1 MRRPGDRFDAKKIR
15 DVDAL
20 HFLMPVIYPGRTAN
34 EGYIKET
41 IDLTETMK
49 FLEKKNEGNDGYHYT
64 FFQLMVTAAL
74 KILVLRPQL
83 NRFIKSGSMYQRNH
97 ISAAFTV
104 KRKFDDNGDEG
115 LAFIKG
121 FRVDTLDTIHQKMY
135 DQIYQARKGDGGD
148 AVDSTNL
155 LRKFG
160 FIGKLILRL
169 VVFLEKR
176 NIVIP
181 ALTVGDP
188 GYSSVFLSN
197 LGSIGMRAGYHHLS
211 NWGTNSV
218 FIVIGQIKKRPFYD
232 ENGKVEMKMSVD
244 MGLTVDERIADG
256 YYFSKSVRLLKFLLE
271 HPEELEKRLEEKP
284 KKLKEK

>member
-1 MRRPGDRFDAKKIR
+1 MRRLGDRFDAKKIR
-15 DVDAL
+15 DVDAI
-20 HFLMPVIYPGRTAN
+20 HFLMPIIYPKRTDN

-83 NRFIKSGSMYQRNH
+83 NRFIKHRSMYQRNA
-97 ISAAFTV
+97 ISASFTV
-104 KRKFDDNGDEG
+104 KRKFEDSGDEG

-121 FRVDTLDTIHQKMY
+121 LRVDTLDTIHQKMY
-135 DQIYQARKGDGGD
+135 EQIYQARKGDGGD
-148 AVDSTNL
+148 AVDSINML
-155 LRKFG
+155 KKFG
-160 FIGKLILRL
+160 PIGKFILRT
-169 VVFLEKR
+169 VAFLERR
-176 NIVIP
+176 NIIIP
-181 ALTVGDP
+181 SLTEGDP
-188 GYSSVFLSN
+188 DYASVFLSN

-218 FIVIGQIKKRPFYD
+218 FIVIGEIKKRPFYD
-232 ENGKVEMKMSVD
+232 DKGKVEMKMSVD
-244 MGLTVDERIADG
+244 LGLTVDERIADG
-256 YYFSKSVRLLKFLLE
+256 YYYSKSVKLLKYLLE

-284 KKLKEK
+284 KISKKK